1 MSTKTLLN
9 ICGPTAVG
17 KTAVAMYWAER
28 FKCPI
33 LSTDSR
39 QCYSE
44 LAIGAAPPSK
54 EELAAVDH
62 YFVADRSI
70 TEPVTAGEFE
80 HFGIATLT
88 ELFKSHDVVV
98 AVGGSGMYIDALL
111 HGLDPLPS
119 DPEVKAQLEDRL
131 EAEGISP
138 LFLELK
144 DADPVHAAKV
154 DSRNPRRVIRAL
166 EVIECTGKPY
176 SEQLNSEPKERD
188 FNTVNWVLN
197 MDRNELYDRINRR
210 VDLMINNG
218 LEAEA
223 AALKEH
229 QELVSLQTVGYR
241 EWWPYFRGEQDLE
254 RTTALIQQNSRRY
267 AKRQL
272 TYFKRFDKALWLNPN
287 DINAQEESLRKSEV
301 LS

>member
-1 MSTKTLLN
+1 
-9 ICGPTAVG
+9 
-17 KTAVAMYWAER
+17 MYWAER

-119 DPEVKAQLEDRL
+119 DPEVKAQLISNT
-131 EAEGISP
+131 EAAVAKGCFGAP
-138 LFLELK
+138 TMFL
-144 DADPVHAAKV
+144 DDQMFF
-154 DSRNPRRVIRAL
+154 
-166 EVIECTGKPY
+166 G
-176 SEQLNSEPKERD
+176 Q
-188 FNTVNWVLN
+188 
-197 MDRNELYDRINRR
+197 DRIQFIE
-210 VDLMINNG
+210 M
-218 LEAEA
+218 
-223 AALKEH
+223 AL
-229 QELVSLQTVGYR
+229 Q
-241 EWWPYFRGEQDLE
+241 
-254 RTTALIQQNSRRY
+254 
-267 AKRQL
+267 
-272 TYFKRFDKALWLNPN
+272 
-287 DINAQEESLRKSEV
+287 
-301 LS
+301 